1 MLLLLLWG
9 CSHGYCFYLFSPCT
23 AKFQW
28 LQAGREG
35 LGRGHGEG
43 GLAPLSGNTNFLLP
57 AAFAHTLLGGAGGPA
72 EPGDCRV
79 S

>member
-9 CSHGYCFYLFSPCT
+9 CSQGCCFYLFSPCT

-28 LQAGREG
+28 FEAGREG
-35 LGRGHGEG
+35 LGRG
-43 GLAPLSGNTNFLLP
+43 GLVPLSGNTNFLLP